1 MKINIIILTLF
12 FFFFS
17 KLNAGQVFIVVKNI
31 EGKVGSIHFALYDDP
46 DFFPENEGKKIGF
59 KKEVEYVIDHGVL
72 IEDLKESYYAVAIY
86 HDENSNNKFD
96 TFFAIPQEKYGFS
109 NNAPVYFGPPSF
121 EDASFFVK
129 DEGMTKIEIN
139 LR

>member
-17 KLNAGQVFIVVKNI
+17 KLHAGQIFIVVKNI
-31 EGKVGSIHFALYDDP
+31 EEKVGFIHFALYDNP
-46 DFFPENEGKKIGF
+46 DFFPENEGKKVGF
-59 KKEVEYVIDHGVL
+59 KKDAKEVIENGVL
-72 IEDLKESYYAVAIY
+72 IENLKESLYAIAIY
-86 HDENSNNKFD
+86 HDKNSNDQFD
-96 TFFAIPQEKYGFS
+96 TFFAIPQERYGFS

-121 EDASFFVK
+121 KEASFFVK
-129 DEGMTKIEIN
+129 NEGMTKIEIN

>member
-1 MKINIIILTLF
+1 MKINIIIPALF

-17 KLNAGQVFIVVKNI
+17 KLSAGQIFIVVKNI
-31 EGKVGSIHFALYDDP
+31 EEKVGHIHFALYDDP
-46 DFFPENEGKKIGF
+46 DFFPENEGKRIGF
-59 KKEVEYVIDHGVL
+59 KKNAKDVVEHGVL
-72 IEDLKESYYAVAIY
+72 IENLKESYYAVAIY
-86 HDENSNNKFD
+86 HDQNSNNQFD

-121 EDASFFVK
+121 EEASFFVK
-129 DEGMTKIEIN
+129 NEGMTKIEIN

>member
-1 MKINIIILTLF
+1 MKINIIILILF

-17 KLNAGQVFIVVKNI
+17 KINAGQIFIVVKNI
-31 EGKVGSIHFALYDDP
+31 EEKVGSIHFALYDDP

-59 KKEVEYVIDHGVL
+59 KKDAEYVIENGVL
-72 IEDLKESYYAVAIY
+72 IDNLKESYYAIAIY
-86 HDENSNNKFD
+86 HDKNSNNQFD

-121 EDASFFVK
+121 EEASFLVK

>member
-1 MKINIIILTLF
+1 MKINIIILPLF

-17 KLNAGQVFIVVKNI
+17 KLNAGQIFIIVKNI
-31 EGKVGSIHFALYDDP
+31 EEKVGSIHFALYDDP
-46 DFFPENEGKKIGF
+46 DFFPGNEGKKIGF
-59 KKEVEYVIDHGVL
+59 KKNAGEVMQHGVL
-72 IEDLKESYYAVAIY
+72 IEDLEESYYAIAIY
-86 HDENSNNKFD
+86 HDKNSNDQFD

-121 EDASFFVK
+121 EEASFFVK
-129 DEGMTKIEIN
+129 NEGMTKIEIN